1 MRRNVALL
9 VLATTSAV
17 VIGFL
22 IPLAVLIRQLAVDRA
37 IASADQDARS
47 IAVAAAVVSD
57 TGQLS
62 RLVDATN
69 SRSKRVV
76 SVILPNRSTIGPV
89 PSDTRA
95 LAAMEGGAAGHAKY
109 GGGEEVFVP
118 VSTASGRAVGR
129 SYIPHSLLYQGVA
142 AAWLALLV
150 LGLIVLAL
158 SAAAADRL
166 ARWFVRPINRLIE
179 VTEQISGGDLDVRVP
194 AAGPRE
200 TARLAVA
207 FNRLAER
214 IGELLASERE
224 LVADLSHRLRTP
236 ITALR
241 LDAEAVPGTV
251 DSARLAA
258 HVSTLERTVDEII
271 TTARRPLQQQQ
282 SVSVDLVARVR
293 DRLSWWSVLAE
304 EQSRRAGAQLPDE
317 ELLVRASPGDLD
329 AAVDALFE
337 NVFAH
342 TREGAGFDVLVKP
355 RQGGGAVLVVAD
367 EGPGLEHDELGARG
381 RSTRGSTGLGLDIL
395 RRTAE
400 SSGGRLWLANRLGG
414 GAAITAEFGPPHE

>member
-57 TGQLS
+57 TGQLA

-76 SVILPNRSTIGPV
+76 SVILPDKSTIGPV
-89 PSDTRA
+89 PSDTKA
-95 LAAMEGGAAGHAKY
+95 WPAMQGGTAGHAGY
-109 GGGEEVFVP
+109 RGGEEVFVP
-118 VSTASGRAVGR
+118 VSTTTGRAVGR
-129 SYIPHSLLYQGVA
+129 SYIPPNLLYQGVR

-166 ARWFVRPINRLIE
+166 ARWFVRPINRLIL

-194 AAGPRE
+194 AAGPKE

-251 DSARLAA
+251 DSSRLAA
-258 HVSTLERTVDEII
+258 HVATLERTVDEII

-282 SVSVDLVARVR
+282 AVSVDLVARVR

-317 ELLVRASPGDLD
+317 ELLVRASPGELD

-414 GAAITAEFGPPHE
+414 GAAITAEFGPPHD